1 MGKTSRNLK
10 LAFYDA
16 SDGPRIMIFGPV
28 NGCFE
33 KLQEV
38 FRTLSQCH
46 GPVEIH
52 RLPFIEAY
60 GGLRLVAS
68 CTGSVFNQPKGKIL
82 GLLKKPSPQGQEFE
96 WQRTTEGWD
105 YLAELIDDLV
115 RSSTPGHQYLSA
127 YPKEDAIVV
136 VSKGEYGDDVLQ
148 QLEDCSA

>member
-1 MGKTSRNLK
+1 MKETSCNLN

-16 SDGPRIMIFGPV
+16 SDGPRIMIFGPL

-38 FRTLSQCH
+38 FRTLSQCG

-52 RLPFIEAY
+52 HLPFIKAH

-68 CTGSVFNQPKGKIL
+68 CTGSIFKQPGGKIQ
-82 GLLKKPSPQGQEFE
+82 GLREKPSPYGRHFE
-96 WQRTTEGWD
+96 WQRTAEGWD
-105 YLAELIDDLV
+105 YLAELIDGLV

-136 VSKGEYGDDVLQ
+136 VSKGEYGDEILQ
-148 QLEDCSA
+148 QLEKM